1 MRVDPR
7 TSLVLMLVLFAG
19 CVSQLQPRQTSPA
32 VAEKAQEEQPKK
44 TLYQRSAIA
53 LEDNSCP
60 ARAHI
65 KVLVAGDIGDGT
77 LA

>member
-7 TSLVLMLVLFAG
+7 MSFVLMLVLFAG

-44 TLYQRSAIA
+44 NAIPTF
-53 LEDNSCP
+53 SYRP
-60 ARAHI
+60 
-65 KVLVAGDIGDGT
+65 GG
-77 LA
+77 